1 MRSLP
6 FRKYFQIIVGLFNTL
21 VHEKLHHLQ
30 LEVTLKYAIILC
42 SLYRHGIR
50 SLFCGASTGQIKAVV
65 VLCAVFRKIIP

>member
-30 LEVTLKYAIILC
+30 LEVTLKHAIILQTFQD
-42 SLYRHGIR
+42 SA
-50 SLFCGASTGQIKAVV
+50 ASTDTELGPCFEVPPRAKSKQ
-65 VLCAVFRKIIP
+65 